1 MINKIINYTEHS
13 IITKIYFL
21 GVLVYKLRHHIFLL
35 LHKRQ

>member
-21 GVLVYKLRHHIFLL
+21 GVLVYKCVDNRF
-35 LHKRQ
+35 